1 MLRWLDDHLEE
12 FLMAVLLL
20 LITVIISYSVV
31 MRYAH
36 GDPDRYGERKTDGEY
51 GEYITKHFIFLL

>member
-31 MRYAH
+31 MR
-36 GDPDRYGERKTDGEY
+36 
-51 GEYITKHFIFLL
+51 